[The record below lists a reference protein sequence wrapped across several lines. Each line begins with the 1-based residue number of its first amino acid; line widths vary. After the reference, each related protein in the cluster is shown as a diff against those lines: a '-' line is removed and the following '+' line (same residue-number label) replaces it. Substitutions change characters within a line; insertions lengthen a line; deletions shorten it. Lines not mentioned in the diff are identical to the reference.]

1 MASSDCTELA
11 FFSHD
16 IGHALDVHAAEV
28 TGSTSPSLL
37 IRDAELSKQAFPGS
51 LVRLDDGQTYVVD
64 LSGGVYK
71 GTDGAVCLQLKPLA
85 GGPAKRWYPKEL
97 DQRGPRARRR
107 SSAGAGP

>member
-37 IRDAELSKQAFPGS
+37 IRDADRGWYGDFDIAEPAPN
-51 LVRLDDGQTYVVD
+51 DY
-64 LSGGVYK
+64 
-71 GTDGAVCLQLKPLA
+71 GTVM
-85 GGPAKRWYPKEL
+85 
-97 DQRGPRARRR
+97 
-107 SSAGAGP
+107 